1 MQYRC
6 SDKWFCKTAR
16 SSLSSLAWRCAAGR
30 AEYLQNTFST
40 TPQAEAQNFLRLVR
54 NGRVSEVEDV
64 LMRFHDPNLP
74 RGLPLDC
81 ASESGHLEIVRLLLQ
96 AGARI
101 SPECLAVASGAGH
114 TEVVGALLEARADPE
129 SRREG
134 RFSALLCA
142 SENGHAGVVRT
153 LLEASAAEES
163 SASLDWA
170 AKLGHL
176 EVVHLLVQAGFA
188 SHEGDGPL
196 DGTRLLSAARG
207 GQVEDTSLLLDVGLI
222 RGWGQHALSPESPAL
237 QWYADALSEACGHG
251 HIKVVRLLL
260 EAAATAAAL
269 DVTGLLW
276 TRLPGTPLIEASET
290 GHVEVVRVLL
300 QAGASP
306 NLTDKDGLL
315 PGAQPPRS
323 VAQHLEGRTALMA
336 SCEAGHVEVASL
348 LLEAGAATDLLDNR
362 GSSALIYAKELRACC
377 WKPGRPCPRTSA
389 TKKP

>member
-1 MQYRC
+1 MLRVWMA
-6 SDKWFCKTAR
+6 SGEMLAAIPVE
-16 SSLSSLAWRCAAGR
+16 SLSDVRSLKHHLHQTYAVPLFRQVV
-30 AEYLQNTFST
+30 LQDCEIQDDSASLLSPGDVQLVVRNTFST
-40 TPQAEAQNFLRLVR
+40 TPHAEVQDFLRLVR
-54 NGRVSEVEDV
+54 DGRVSEVEDV

-142 SENGHAGVVRT
+142 SNNGHAGVVRT
-153 LLEASAAEES
+153 LLEASAAEEG

-176 EVVHLLVQAGFA
+176 EVVHLLVQAGFG
-188 SHEGDGPL
+188 SHEVDGPL

-207 GQVEDTSLLLDVGLI
+207 GQVEVASLLLDVGLI
-222 RGWGQHALSPESPAL
+222 RGWGQHALSPASPAL
-237 QWYADALSEACGHG
+237 QWYADALSEASGHG

-276 TRLPGTPLIEASET
+276 TRLPGTPLIETSET

-323 VAQHLEGRTALMA
+323 VAQHLAGRTALMA
-336 SCEAGHVEVASL
+336 TCEAGHVEVASL
-348 LLEAGAATDLLDNR
+348 FVG
-362 GSSALIYAKELRACC
+362 
-377 WKPGRPCPRTSA
+377 GRRCHRLA
-389 TKKP
+389 